1 MPPAEQLYAANLAL
15 KTEVAEVREENAQ
28 LRVQIA
34 WLKKR
39 LFGPGQGE
47 KQDRAQLLLH
57 LAELE
62 KLLAPKPAPRLV
74 VAHERAL
81 PRPRPEPEQLFA
93 KLPVKETIEIIPEA
107 VQKDPELYERV
118 GEERTF
124 EVDVTPPKLFKREI
138 VRPKFR
144 HRLDRARPL
153 TLAPAPPRPAPGGY
167 TSAGLIAWILL
178 AKYVDHHPFYAG
190 NGIKRTMPGPGL
202 CRVA

>member
-1 MPPAEQLYAANLAL
+1 M
-15 KTEVAEVREENAQ
+15 
-28 LRVQIA
+28 
-34 WLKKR
+34 
-39 LFGPGQGE
+39 
-47 KQDRAQLLLH
+47 
-57 LAELE
+57 
-62 KLLAPKPAPRLV
+62 
-74 VAHERAL
+74 
-81 PRPRPEPEQLFA
+81 
-93 KLPVKETIEIIPEA
+93 
-107 VQKDPELYERV
+107 
-118 GEERTF
+118 
-124 EVDVTPPKLFKREI
+124 DVTPPKLFKREI